1 MGQASLLHI
10 LLFKM
15 SKWKQKTLAA
25 FGFKKK
31 MMCKGKVINVDIANE
46 VDLKDHFK
54 SKCLYEGVHMTFL
67 PYIFSVQVKSRVIGE
82 QWVTSSE

>member
-31 MMCKGKVINVDIANE
+31 MMCRGKEINDIANE

-67 PYIFSVQVKSRVIGE
+67 PHTFSVQVKSWVIAD
-82 QWVTSSE
+82 QWVTSSQ